1 MSIAVD
7 QQRLRTI
14 VETLLPSGRL
24 DRSEAITMLQ
34 FVQLAAGVDRV
45 DDPIE
50 HSIMQ
55 SIAQAVSGLAGM
67 RIEEVQPIPPLGD
80 EHGRLQWLRR
90 LGSQLPSRAA
100 RELTYA
106 LVFLTSVADLQL
118 TSAERDALE
127 EFQHALALEHQRAT
141 DLVIFLTDVVAASDS
156 AA

>member
-14 VETLLPSGRL
+14 VETLLPSGGL
-24 DRSEAITMLQ
+24 DEPEAITVLQ
-34 FVQLAAGVDRV
+34 FVQLAAGADRV

-50 HSIMQ
+50 HSVME
-55 SIAQAVSGLAGM
+55 SIAQMVSGLAGLPM
-67 RIEEVQPIPPLGD
+67 DEVQPFPPVD
-80 EHGRLQWLRR
+80 DDVARQRWLQR
-90 LGSQLPSRAA
+90 LGGQLLSRAA

-118 TSAERDALE
+118 TAEERDALE
-127 EFQHALALEHQRAT
+127 EFQHALALDDKRAT
-141 DLVIFLTDVVAASDS
+141 DLVVFLTDVVAASDT